1 MTLPVVAPVAL
12 LVPTDLKE
20 VVLGSTLETNEIV
33 RRMPQRENLSPGEL
47 LQVGENRSGGFPMVA
62 YPGQR
67 IENQTKMLPAE
78 VRKQLVRMP
87 TGATGVSFQFRPV
100 AGDIGGVGRLKG
112 SP

>member
-47 LQVGENRSGGFPMVA
+47 LQVAKP
-62 YPGQR
+62 
-67 IENQTKMLPAE
+67 
-78 VRKQLVRMP
+78 
-87 TGATGVSFQFRPV
+87 
-100 AGDIGGVGRLKG
+100 
-112 SP
+112 